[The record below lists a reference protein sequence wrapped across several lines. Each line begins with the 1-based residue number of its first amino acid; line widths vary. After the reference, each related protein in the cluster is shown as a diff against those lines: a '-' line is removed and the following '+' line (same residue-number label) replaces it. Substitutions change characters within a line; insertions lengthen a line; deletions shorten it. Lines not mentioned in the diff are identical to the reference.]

1 MTPTEILMA
10 EHRTIS
16 KVLAATA
23 SLADQLELDQ
33 PLDPGVFKDVI
44 NFFCIY
50 ADRSHH
56 SKEED
61 GLFPLMKKRKVH
73 MKGGPTEIL
82 IAEHEKSRNLVA
94 ELTEAAEDYELGD
107 PTAREDLITCL
118 RGIVHLYPGHMWK
131 EDYLLFPLINKALS
145 PEDQEQLA
153 QEFKKI
159 DQKIGQETLHRL
171 EQAAELLVANHE
183 TPLGI

>member
-10 EHRTIS
+10 EHRTIA
-16 KVLAATA
+16 KVLAVTA
-23 SLADQLELDQ
+23 SMADQLELDQ

-44 NFFCIY
+44 NFFRIY
-50 ADRSHH
+50 TDRSHH
-56 SKEED
+56 GKEED
-61 GLFPLMKKRKVH
+61 GLFPLMKKRKIH

-82 IAEHEKSRNLVA
+82 IAEHEKSRDLIA
-94 ELTEAAEDYELGD
+94 ALTEAAEDYELGD

-131 EDYLLFPLINKALS
+131 EDYLLFPLIDKVFS
-145 PEDQEQLA
+145 QEDQEWLA
-153 QEFKKI
+153 QEFEKVDRKV
-159 DQKIGQETLHRL
+159 GRERL
-171 EQAAELLVANHE
+171 LYLERAAELLVANHE